1 MDYFK
6 INGRAYDVFV
16 LDLEESFT
24 ILYSGNTGRTMAEKA
39 TMVLDPIGTFYG
51 HTVTVAK
58 KQGKEEEYDE
68 LWDFLSKPRDKGVP
82 VEVAHNQSTI
92 AYDAYVSNGTRK
104 LKRITKTDM
113 VDWGEMSINIVP
125 MEAYEV
131 ME

>member
-6 INGRAYDVFV
+6 INGREYDVSV

-24 ILYSGNTGRTMAEKA
+24 ILYSSNTGRTMAERA

-51 HTVTVAK
+51 HVVTVAK

-68 LWDFLSKPRDKGVP
+68 LWDFLSTPRDKGVP
-82 VEVAHNQSTI
+82 VEVVHNQSTI
-92 AYDAYVSNGTRK
+92 NYDAYVSNGARK
-104 LKRITKTDM
+104 LKRITKSGM